1 VLLLLASKFIQVT
14 DKCVSSDHVSDSASS
29 QNEYL
34 HDTERDRFGAFIK
47 QDIVAHAS
55 PHLRMTAANLA
66 AHELRM
72 ARAPADN
79 CRQDS
84 RRLLAAAKDLGFGDI
99 AGWVVHEERKVK
111 LSMGKRPME
120 KWLDNRD
127 ERLMPFRQRSSGS

>member
-1 VLLLLASKFIQVT
+1 MESPNQNRQGIKL
-14 DKCVSSDHVSDSASS
+14 DHAPDSTSS

-34 HDTERDRFGAFIK
+34 HDTERDRSGASMK
-47 QDIVAHAS
+47 QDIIAHAS

-79 CRQDS
+79 SRQD
-84 RRLLAAAKDLGFGDI
+84 RGRLLAAAKDLGFGDI
-99 AGWVVHEERKVK
+99 TGWVVHEERKVK

-120 KWLDNRD
+120 KWLDSRD
-127 ERLMPFRQRSSGS
+127 ERLMPCHQRSSGS

>member
-1 VLLLLASKFIQVT
+1 MLLLASKFIQVT
-14 DKCVSSDHVSDSASS
+14 DKCVSSDRVSDSASS

-34 HDTERDRFGAFIK
+34 HDTERDHFGAFIK
-47 QDIVAHAS
+47 QDIIAHAS

-72 ARAPADN
+72 ARVPADN
-79 CRQDS
+79 FRQDR

-111 LSMGKRPME
+111 LSIGKRPME

-127 ERLMPFRQRSSGS
+127 ERLMLCHQHSSGS

>member
-1 VLLLLASKFIQVT
+1 MLLLASGFIQAT
-14 DKCVSSDHVSDSASS
+14 DKCVSSGHASDSASP

-34 HDTERDRFGAFIK
+34 HYAERDRFGASMK
-47 QDIVAHAS
+47 QDIIARAS

-79 CRQDS
+79 SRQDR

-99 AGWVVHEERKVK
+99 ASWVIYEERKVN

-120 KWLDNRD
+120 KWLDSRD
-127 ERLMPFRQRSSGS
+127 ERLMPCHQRSSGS